1 MARLDALAGTTD
13 GFALAEMDL
22 EQRREGELLGLSQSG
37 LPPLRV
43 ASLTRRSDQH
53 MSLAARSLAE
63 TIVDDAGR
71 IKPNFA
77 DLEHELRAGWLER
90 VGAGEVLSEGEDG

>member
-1 MARLDALAGTTD
+1 
-13 GFALAEMDL
+13 
-22 EQRREGELLGLSQSG
+22 
-37 LPPLRV
+37 
-43 ASLTRRSDQH
+43 

-71 IKPNFA
+71 IKPSFA

-90 VGAGEVLSEGEDG
+90 VGAGEVLSEDEDG